1 MAANPMKPL
10 CLVRLTYTAPLE
22 QVDAHRA
29 PHVDWL
35 KQLADEGLML
45 LAGRTDPP
53 TGGVLIFRGDKAE
66 VEPLAQTDPFVA
78 NGVATAEV
86 VAFRASVTADEVA
99 ALL

>member
-10 CLVRLTYTAPLE
+10 CLVRLSYTVPLE
-22 QVDAHRA
+22 EVDVHRP

-35 KQLADEGLML
+35 KQMADEGLLL
-45 LAGRTDPP
+45 LAGRADPP

-86 VAFRASVTADEVA
+86 VAFRASVTTEEIA